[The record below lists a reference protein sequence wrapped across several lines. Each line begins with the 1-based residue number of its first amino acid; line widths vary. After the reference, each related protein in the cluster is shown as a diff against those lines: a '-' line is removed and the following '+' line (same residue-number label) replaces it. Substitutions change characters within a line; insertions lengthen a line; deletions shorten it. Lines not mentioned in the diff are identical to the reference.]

1 MNIKEAKEVIVHA
14 VQAYLDKD
22 DTGAYTIPPER
33 QRPLLL
39 MGPPGI
45 GKTAIMEQVAQECG
59 IGLVS
64 YTITHHTRQSAIGLP
79 FISKKTYGNKEYSV
93 TEYTMSEIIASVY
106 DQIETSGVQEG
117 ILFLDEIN
125 CVSETLAPTMLQFLQ
140 YKTFGTHKVPDGF
153 IIVTA
158 GNPPQ
163 YNKSVR
169 DFDIVTLDRLRRIDI
184 EEDFKAFREYASRVG
199 IHGSVMA
206 YLGIRSSHFYSIR
219 TEVEGR
225 HFVTARGWEDLSR
238 TIQVHEKNN
247 LPVDEGLAVQFL
259 QNPEIARSFA
269 AYYDLY
275 TKYKDIYRIPD
286 ILAGRFYVEGDSAAM
301 MPGEKDLHGLAYRQ
315 GSLRQKQGSLADG
328 RTNPSP
334 DSWPDS
340 ERGSLLFLDSIRIQE
355 MQEAPF
361 DEKLSLIS
369 LLIDALNRSFA
380 ECAQDKSVQE
390 LIMKTM
396 NKVRAVLKKSTGS
409 LEQARSQT
417 LAAESIRKETEKIL
431 VDLQKK
437 KDAGIPISREEER
450 TRRTACRVMNRFA
463 SSIRFRDLKEEQSPQ
478 AQYGMIMSWFAG
490 REEERQAAVRAAN
503 DQLTNAFRFLSR
515 VYGEGQEMVLFLT
528 ELSSGYHSL
537 RFLNEYGNES
547 YFRLNRLLL
556 LQDRTDALRDQVLH
570 LMN

>member
-259 QNPEIARSFA
+259 QDPEIARSFA

-301 MPGEKDLHGLAYRQ
+301 MPGEKGLHGLAYRQ

-380 ECAQDKSVQE
+380 ACAQDKSVQE

-396 NKVRAVLKKSTGS
+396 NKVRAVLKKRDPGRPSEEKRCRHPHLPGRGEDQADRLQGDEQIRILHPIQGSERGAVPPGPVRHDHVLVCRARGGKTGCRPGRQRSAHKRFPLS
-409 LEQARSQT
+409 LQ
-417 LAAESIRKETEKIL
+417 SIRRG
-431 VDLQKK
+431 
-437 KDAGIPISREEER
+437 AGDGALSHRTVLRLSQSAIPQR
-450 TRRTACRVMNRFA
+450 
-463 SSIRFRDLKEEQSPQ
+463 IRK
-478 AQYGMIMSWFAG
+478 
-490 REEERQAAVRAAN
+490 
-503 DQLTNAFRFLSR
+503 
-515 VYGEGQEMVLFLT
+515 
-528 ELSSGYHSL
+528 
-537 RFLNEYGNES
+537 
-547 YFRLNRLLL
+547 
-556 LQDRTDALRDQVLH
+556 
-570 LMN
+570 